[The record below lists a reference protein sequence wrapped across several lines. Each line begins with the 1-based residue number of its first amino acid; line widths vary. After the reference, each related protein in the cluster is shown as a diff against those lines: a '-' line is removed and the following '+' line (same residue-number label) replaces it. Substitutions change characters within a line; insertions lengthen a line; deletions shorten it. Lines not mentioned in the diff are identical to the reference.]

1 MSLSKLLTTMINR
14 VQGIDYLIFSIVARG
29 REREWRRGWNNRR
42 RIAPISIFF
51 SFFSSTFRLSRI
63 FFLPFLPLF
72 LSLFVLSI
80 LSSPRC
86 CFRSRIFR
94 QQGLVL
100 FRRRA
105 TLIVNSTVLFFFF
118 FFPSRAHRGQWWIS
132 TIHGKWKCIFR
143 AFSYTR
149 DKRDTRFRF
158 GETMG
163 RGRGQR
169 TFCYCFQLDFFTG
182 RVDLIYSRG
191 EVSFFYFYLNSN
203 RDSGDFGIRGR

>member
-63 FFLPFLPLF
+63 FFLPFLSPPF

-118 FFPSRAHRGQWWIS
+118 FSLSCTPRPMMDFYDP
-132 TIHGKWKCIFR
+132 WKMKMH
-143 AFSYTR
+143 FSCVFIYTR
-149 DKRDTRFRF
+149 
-158 GETMG
+158 
-163 RGRGQR
+163 
-169 TFCYCFQLDFFTG
+169 
-182 RVDLIYSRG
+182 
-191 EVSFFYFYLNSN
+191 
-203 RDSGDFGIRGR
+203 

>member
-51 SFFSSTFRLSRI
+51 SFFPSTFRLSRI
-63 FFLPFLPLF
+63 FFLPFLSLF

-86 CFRSRIFR
+86 YFRSRIFR

-132 TIHGKWKCIFR
+132 TMENENAFFVRFHIHAISAIRDFVSGKQWGEGGGSERFVI
-143 AFSYTR
+143 AFS
-149 DKRDTRFRF
+149 
-158 GETMG
+158 
-163 RGRGQR
+163 
-169 TFCYCFQLDFFTG
+169 
-182 RVDLIYSRG
+182 LIFLP
-191 EVSFFYFYLNSN
+191 VAL
-203 RDSGDFGIRGR
+203 I

>member
-51 SFFSSTFRLSRI
+51 SFFPSTFRLSRI
-63 FFLPFLPLF
+63 FFLPFLSPF

-105 TLIVNSTVLFFFF
+105 TLIVNSTVLFFF

-191 EVSFFYFYLNSN
+191 EVSFFYFYLNLN

>member
-51 SFFSSTFRLSRI
+51 SFFPSTFRLSRI
-63 FFLPFLPLF
+63 FFLPFLPPF
-72 LSLFVLSI
+72 LSLSVLSI

-118 FFPSRAHRGQWWIS
+118 FSLSCTPRPMMDFYDP
-132 TIHGKWKCIFR
+132 WKMKMH
-143 AFSYTR
+143 FSCVFIYTR
-149 DKRDTRFRF
+149 
-158 GETMG
+158 
-163 RGRGQR
+163 
-169 TFCYCFQLDFFTG
+169 
-182 RVDLIYSRG
+182 
-191 EVSFFYFYLNSN
+191 
-203 RDSGDFGIRGR
+203 

>member
-51 SFFSSTFRLSRI
+51 SFFPSTFRLSRI

-86 CFRSRIFR
+86 CFRSCIFR

-118 FFPSRAHRGQWWIS
+118 FSLSCTPRPMMDFYDP
-132 TIHGKWKCIFR
+132 WKMKMH
-143 AFSYTR
+143 FSCVFIYTR
-149 DKRDTRFRF
+149 
-158 GETMG
+158 
-163 RGRGQR
+163 
-169 TFCYCFQLDFFTG
+169 
-182 RVDLIYSRG
+182 
-191 EVSFFYFYLNSN
+191 
-203 RDSGDFGIRGR
+203 

>member
-42 RIAPISIFF
+42 RIAPIWIFF
-51 SFFSSTFRLSRI
+51 SFFPSTFRLSRI
-63 FFLPFLPLF
+63 FFLPFLSPPF

-118 FFPSRAHRGQWWIS
+118 FSLSCTPRPMMDFYDP
-132 TIHGKWKCIFR
+132 WKMKMH
-143 AFSYTR
+143 FSCVFIYTR
-149 DKRDTRFRF
+149 
-158 GETMG
+158 
-163 RGRGQR
+163 
-169 TFCYCFQLDFFTG
+169 
-182 RVDLIYSRG
+182 
-191 EVSFFYFYLNSN
+191 
-203 RDSGDFGIRGR
+203 

>member
-51 SFFSSTFRLSRI
+51 SFFPSTFRLSRI
-63 FFLPFLPLF
+63 FFLPFLSPPF

-94 QQGLVL
+94 QQRLVL

-118 FFPSRAHRGQWWIS
+118 FFPLVHTEANDGFLRSMENENAFFVRFHIHAISAIRDFVSGKQWGEGGGSERFVI
-132 TIHGKWKCIFR
+132 
-143 AFSYTR
+143 AFS
-149 DKRDTRFRF
+149 
-158 GETMG
+158 
-163 RGRGQR
+163 
-169 TFCYCFQLDFFTG
+169 
-182 RVDLIYSRG
+182 LIFLP
-191 EVSFFYFYLNSN
+191 VAL
-203 RDSGDFGIRGR
+203 I

>member
-118 FFPSRAHRGQWWIS
+118 FPLSCTPRPMMDFYDP
-132 TIHGKWKCIFR
+132 WKMKMH
-143 AFSYTR
+143 FSCVFIYTR
-149 DKRDTRFRF
+149 
-158 GETMG
+158 
-163 RGRGQR
+163 
-169 TFCYCFQLDFFTG
+169 
-182 RVDLIYSRG
+182 
-191 EVSFFYFYLNSN
+191 
-203 RDSGDFGIRGR
+203 